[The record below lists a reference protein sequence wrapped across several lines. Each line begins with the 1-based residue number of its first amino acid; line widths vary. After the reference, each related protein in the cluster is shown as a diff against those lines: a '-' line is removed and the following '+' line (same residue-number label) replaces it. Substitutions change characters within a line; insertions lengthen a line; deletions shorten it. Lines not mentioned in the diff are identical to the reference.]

1 MEEKQFLDI
10 LVKRYVANELSEK
23 ELEAFFHLLA
33 QGKLDN
39 VLCKYLD
46 KESEAQLRE
55 GQVSFPDKRLLGRPS
70 RGLSIAASVTI
81 VLGLMMFLMRPGS
94 ISFLKFGIVTVA
106 TEKGQRK
113 EIKLPDGSTVWLNES
128 SRFEYPEKFADDV
141 RKVVLLDGEA
151 YFDIKRD
158 TAKPFK
164 VEASGT
170 TTKVLGTAFNIRS
183 YHFLQSVQVTVTR
196 GKVQVEEESGE
207 ESQQPQ
213 RKILLPNEQVHF
225 DTKTKQ
231 IKKVAVNS
239 ANAVAWKEGK
249 LLFDNESFANVT
261 AILENK
267 FGVKISFADESMKS
281 YHMSAE
287 FIATDSLSHIL
298 DLLSLA
304 NNLDYHLENK
314 QITLLRKKKNST
326 NPMPM

>member
-1 MEEKQFLDI
+1 MEEKQFLEI

-33 QGKLDN
+33 EGKLN
-39 VLCKYLD
+39 SLLNKYLD
-46 KESEAQLRE
+46 KESELILKDNHIP
-55 GQVSFPDKRLLGRPS
+55 FPKARLLSRPS
-70 RGLSIAASVTI
+70 GGLSLAASVI
-81 VLGLMMFLMRPGS
+81 LILGMVVFLAKPG
-94 ISFLKFGIVTVA
+94 IMNFLKIGIVAVETKKG
-106 TEKGQRK
+106 EKK
-113 EIKLPDGSTVWLNES
+113 EINLPDGSKVWLNES
-128 SRFEYPEKFADDV
+128 SKIEYPVKFATDE
-141 RKVVLLDGEA
+141 RKVVLVDGEA

-158 TAKPFK
+158 TTKPFN

-170 TTKVLGTAFNIRS
+170 NTKVLGTAFNIRS
-183 YHFLQSVQVTVTR
+183 YHFLESVQVTVTR
-196 GKVQVEEESGE
+196 GKVQVEEAENW
-207 ESQQPQ
+207 SQKPQ
-213 RKILLPNEQVHF
+213 RKILLPNEQVSF
-225 DTKTKQ
+225 DTKTKS
-231 IKKVAVNS
+231 IKKMAVNS

-267 FGVKISFADESMKS
+267 FGVKIAFADESMRS

-287 FIATDSLSHIL
+287 FIATDSLAHIL

-314 QITLLRKKKNST
+314 QITLLKKKKNIA

>member
-33 QGKLDN
+33 QGKLDH

-46 KESEAQLRE
+46 KESEAQLRDNLKPFS
-55 GQVSFPDKRLLGRPS
+55 GKRLLARPS
-70 RGLSIAASVTI
+70 RGLSIAASVI
-81 VLGLMMFLMRPGS
+81 VLLGMVTFLAKPAM
-94 ISFLKFGIVTVA
+94 ISFLKIGIVTVA
-106 TEKGQRK
+106 TEKGQKK

-128 SRFEYPEKFADDV
+128 SRFEYPEKFAGDV
-141 RKVVLLDGEA
+141 RKVVLVDGEA
-151 YFDIKRD
+151 YFDVKRD
-158 TAKPFK
+158 TTKPFR

-196 GKVQVEEESGE
+196 GKVQVEEESR
-207 ESQQPQ
+207 ESQ

-314 QITLLRKKKNST
+314 EITLLRKKKTNT

>member
-1 MEEKQFLDI
+1 MEEKQFLEI

-33 QGKLDN
+33 QGKLDALLN
-39 VLCKYLD
+39 KYLD
-46 KESEAQLRE
+46 KESEMILRDNQIE
-55 GQVSFPDKRLLGRPS
+55 FPKARLFSGPSGR
-70 RGLSIAASVTI
+70 LSLAASVI
-81 VLGLMMFLMRPGS
+81 LILGMIMFLTKP
-94 ISFLKFGIVTVA
+94 GIVNFFKIGVVSVETK
-106 TEKGQRK
+106 KGERK
-113 EIKLPDGSTVWLNES
+113 EIKLPDGSIVWLNES
-128 SRFEYPEKFADDV
+128 SKMEYPLKFASDI
-141 RKVVLLDGEA
+141 RKVVLIDGEA

-158 TAKPFK
+158 TTKPFN

-170 TTKVLGTAFNIRS
+170 NTKVLGTAFNIRS
-183 YHFLQSVQVTVTR
+183 YHFLESVQVTVTR
-196 GKVQVEEESGE
+196 GKVQVEEAENWTRK
-207 ESQQPQ
+207 PQ
-213 RKILLPNEQVHF
+213 RKILLPNEQVSF
-225 DTKTKQ
+225 DTKTKS
-231 IKKVAVNS
+231 IKKMAVNS

-267 FGVKISFADESMKS
+267 FGVKIAFADESMKS

-287 FIATDSLSHIL
+287 FIATDSLAHIL

-314 QITLLRKKKNST
+314 QITLLRKKRNIA